1 MNDLASLGFR
11 QRKKNGDIYSLD
23 YIEELAED
31 DEISPE
37 ELGFMEGYLED

>member
-1 MNDLASLGFR
+1 MNALAGQRFR
-11 QRKKNGDIYSLD
+11 QRKKSGDIYSLD